1 MILALFQAVW
11 SAFMLVTLIIIIAP
25 AIVNPVL
32 EKYDWFRIILVPA
45 WRVTM
50 LLFPGVA
57 IGHHLPFAAYIA
69 AISYLF
75 MLVAFLVHRKPKD
88 NASTSESIGVGR
100 PGARK

>member
-11 SAFMLVTLIIIIAP
+11 YAFMLVTLIIIIAP
-25 AIVNPVL
+25 HIVNPLL
-32 EKYDWFRIILVPA
+32 EKHNWVRIFLVPA

-57 IGHHLPFAAYIA
+57 IGHRLPFAVYIA

-75 MLVAFLVHRKPKD
+75 MFVAFLVHRKPKN
-88 NASTSESIGVGR
+88 NASRSESIGVGG